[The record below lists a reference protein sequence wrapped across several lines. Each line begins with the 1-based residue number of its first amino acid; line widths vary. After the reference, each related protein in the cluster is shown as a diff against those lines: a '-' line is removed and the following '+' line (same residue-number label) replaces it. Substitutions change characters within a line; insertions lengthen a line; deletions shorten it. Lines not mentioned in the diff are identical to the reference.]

1 MRNVATKQQGKT
13 ELVTFYIGNALCG
26 IDITDIQE
34 INKQTMDL
42 TSVPKAPDYV
52 AGVLNLRGM
61 IVTVL
66 DIGKK
71 LGLAP
76 LELNP
81 KSRNIIVHYHDE
93 HVGILVDQV
102 SEVLS
107 ANADDIEP
115 APANLGEMQG
125 HFFTGVLKTDKHLI
139 GILDIKAALSE
150 RTAAED

>member
-1 MRNVATKQQGKT
+1 MKQAEEKEQGRT
-13 ELVTFYIGNALCG
+13 ELITFYIGNALCG
-26 IDITDIQE
+26 IDITNIQE
-34 INKQTMDL
+34 INKQTTEL
-42 TSVPKAPDYV
+42 TWVPKAPDYV

-61 IVTVL
+61 IVTVV

-93 HVGILVDQV
+93 QVGILVDQV

-107 ANADDIEP
+107 ADVENIEP
-115 APANLGEMQG
+115 APANLGNLQG
-125 HFFTGVLKTDKHLI
+125 EFFTGVLKTDKYLI
-139 GILDIKAALSE
+139 GILDITRALSD
-150 RTAAED
+150 R

>member
-1 MRNVATKQQGKT
+1 MKQAAETQQKKT

-26 IDITDIQE
+26 IDITNIQE
-34 INKQTMDL
+34 INKQTTEL
-42 TSVPKAPDYV
+42 TWVPKAPDYV

-61 IVTVL
+61 IVTVV

-93 HVGILVDQV
+93 QVGILVDQV

-107 ANADDIEP
+107 ADVDDIEP
-115 APANLGEMQG
+115 APANLGNVQG
-125 HFFTGVLKTDKHLI
+125 EFFTGVLKTDKHLI
-139 GILDIKAALSE
+139 GILDITRALS
-150 RTAAED
+150 DG